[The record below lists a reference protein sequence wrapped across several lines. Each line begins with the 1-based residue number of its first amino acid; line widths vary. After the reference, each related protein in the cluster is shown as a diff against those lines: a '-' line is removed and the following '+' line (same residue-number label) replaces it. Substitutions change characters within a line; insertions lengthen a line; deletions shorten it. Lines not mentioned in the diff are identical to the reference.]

1 MATRFGSALVI
12 ALLAGVPSADAACM
26 WLGTQVECGVGSS
39 HVVIGTQVADDP
51 RYERSMSPSSFQDRG
66 HLLDGES
73 RATTPFRLEL
83 QNIGADPTLC
93 RRLGNE
99 TYCY

>member
-1 MATRFGSALVI
+1 MATRFGLAVVI
-12 ALLAGVPSADAACM
+12 ALLAGVPSANAFCL
-26 WLGTQVECGVGSS
+26 WFGTQLECGVGSS
-39 HVVIGTQVADDP
+39 DVVIGTQVADAP
-51 RYERSMSPSSFQDRG
+51 RYARSMSPSSFQGRG
-66 HLLDGES
+66 HLLDGGS

-93 RRLGNE
+93 RRMGSE